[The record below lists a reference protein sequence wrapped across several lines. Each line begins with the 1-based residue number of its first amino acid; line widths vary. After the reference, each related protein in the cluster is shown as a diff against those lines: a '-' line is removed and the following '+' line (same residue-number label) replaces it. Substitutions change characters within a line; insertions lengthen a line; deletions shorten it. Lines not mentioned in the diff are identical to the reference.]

1 MRTWFP
7 GGRVRLRGP
16 KARDEG
22 IENCDAET
30 SMNATRHNPED
41 RGSVESWLVSAG
53 RDRRPGSPLN
63 VPPIPASNFVLGE
76 GRAYSRDDGTPGWEA
91 LEEIVGGLEGGSSV
105 AFASGMA
112 GVAAIFDQL
121 PAASVVALPDDCY
134 QGVGGLARAGQRRGR
149 WTVHRVAVADT
160 ARWVELCGEA
170 DLIWLESPSNPLL
183 TVGDLDTICAAPRKP
198 GAILAVDNT
207 LATPLNQRPLTLG
220 ADVAVQSV
228 TKFIGGHSD
237 LLGGVVTVRDANLLV
252 SLRRSRELTGA
263 TPGALEAFL
272 AVRGA
277 RTLALRLE
285 RAQHNAMTLAERVGR
300 HPNVTL
306 TRYPGLASHPTHEA
320 ARRQLKG
327 FGTIISFDVRGDA
340 SAADAVCSGLQLIQH
355 ATSLGAV
362 ESTIE
367 RRASIPGQEHLPP
380 TLLRLSVGIEAV
392 EDLWTDLDRALRR
405 TGAGA

>member
-1 MRTWFP
+1 M
-7 GGRVRLRGP
+7 
-16 KARDEG
+16 
-22 IENCDAET
+22 T
-30 SMNATRHNPED
+30 SKDTTGHNAGD
-41 RGSVESWLVSAG
+41 LGSVESWLVSAG

-63 VPPIPASNFVLGE
+63 VPPYPASNFVLGE
-76 GRAYSRDDGTPGWEA
+76 RRAYSRDDGTPGWDA

-105 AFASGMA
+105 CFASGMA
-112 GVAAIFDQL
+112 GIAAIFDQL
-121 PAASVVALPDDCY
+121 PTGSVVALPDDCY
-134 QGVGGLARAGQRRGR
+134 QGVAGLANAGQRRGR
-149 WTVHRVAVADT
+149 WTVHRLGVADT
-160 ARWVELCGEA
+160 AGWIKMCSVA

-183 TVGDLDTICAAPRKP
+183 TVADLDTICAAPRKS
-198 GAILAVDNT
+198 GAILGVDNT
-207 LATPLNQRPLTLG
+207 FATPLNQRPLALG

-237 LLGGVVTVRDANLLV
+237 LLGGVVTVRNANLLAT
-252 SLRRSRELTGA
+252 LRQAREFAGA
-263 TPGALEAFL
+263 TPGTLETFL

-285 RAQHNAMTLAERVGR
+285 RAQCNAMTLAERLAR

-306 TRYPGLASHPTHEA
+306 TRYPGLASHPTHAA

-327 FGTIISFDVRGDA
+327 FGTIISFDMRGGA
-340 SAADAVCSGLQLIQH
+340 SSADAVCAGLQLIQH

-380 TLLRLSVGIEAV
+380 ALLRLSVGIEAV
-392 EDLWTDLDRALRR
+392 EDLWTDLDRALR
-405 TGAGA
+405 TVAG